1 MNEAICLVEKHFK
14 HKYLTPIEQDI
25 RCCSQNCASEPTKEI
40 TLLKACKPFTN
51 NKGNIDNMINIINTV
66 RTFNRI
72 CDSYNQ
78 NILPQTCEREVS
90 TQTIKDSAIHNDG
103 IYEIDKDC
111 GVSINNKE
119 TSDNNMLLIL
129 LLLLLFNK

>member
-1 MNEAICLVEKHFK
+1 
-14 HKYLTPIEQDI
+14 
-25 RCCSQNCASEPTKEI
+25 
-40 TLLKACKPFTN
+40 
-51 NKGNIDNMINIINTV
+51 MINIINAV

-72 CDSYNQ
+72 CDGYNH
-78 NILPQTCEREVS
+78 NIVPQSCDREFS

-111 GVSINNKE
+111 GVSINSKE
-119 TSDNNMLLIL
+119 TPDNNVLLIL